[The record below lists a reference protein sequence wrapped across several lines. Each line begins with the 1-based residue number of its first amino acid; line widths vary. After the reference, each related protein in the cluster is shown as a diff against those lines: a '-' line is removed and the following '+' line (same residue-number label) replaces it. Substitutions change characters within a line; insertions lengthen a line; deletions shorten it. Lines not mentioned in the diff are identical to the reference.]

1 MAEYLYNNDDD
12 DDNDDDNNNII
23 ARVEKLPN
31 FVSESPFMFCLLYY
45 RNFKLRKRA
54 IVLFLW

>member
-12 DDNDDDNNNII
+12 DDNDNDNNNNNNNNYNNNNII
-23 ARVEKLPN
+23 ARVEKLQN

-45 RNFKLRKRA
+45 RNF
-54 IVLFLW
+54 